1 MGLGV
6 VGWWGWGSQHSRSGG
21 HGVVGWGAQL
31 SGAEGNGAVGL
42 WGSAVGITREG
53 AVITLPAPPQRS
65 SPHSALRFPAPPRPP
80 PFIPAPF
87 IPAPPRFSPAPFSP
101 APPHSSPA
109 HLLSPSSDWL
119 LLPPISAEREF
130 WPRLFRTRC
139 ALPEA
144 RDRAAHARC
153 AYRKHVFG
161 RRMRG
166 AGTGVGWGRS
176 ASHGAVPPYPV
187 GLPCA
192 SSPYRVGEPR
202 VFPYNGAPPPHRGSQ
217 MPPPT
222 P

>member
-1 MGLGV
+1 MGV
-6 VGWWGWGSQHSRSGG
+6 VGWWGWGSQHSRSG
-21 HGVVGWGAQL
+21 
-31 SGAEGNGAVGL
+31 GNGAVGL

-53 AVITLPAPPQRS
+53 AVITLPAAPQRS

-87 IPAPPRFSPAPFSP
+87 IPAPPPFIPAPFSP

>member
-87 IPAPPRFSPAPFSP
+87 IPAPPPFSP

-139 ALPEA
+139 VLPEA
-144 RDRAAHARC
+144 RDRAAHVRC